1 MKPILYESTEREF
14 TSNGIGVLNDCIECT
29 CEEERNGI
37 FECSLVYPISGQFY
51 HDLKLD
57 RIILVKASDLSTRK
71 LQPFRIYKISKPI
84 TGRVTVYARHIS
96 YDLNYILVDGFEA
109 ANAAEAMQLMK
120 TKALDYDPQHPENFR
135 FNFSTTVPNPQ
146 EEGEGYFHDFYDSI
160 RSRLGGSEG
169 SVLDIWHGEFEWDVW
184 DVKLHES
191 RGQNRGVVFRYGGN
205 ITDMTQEG
213 DIGELVT
220 RILPYLKYTVTVG
233 SSTEIDDSMPDPYID
248 DGTEEEL
255 SDGTQDYSYEEYES
269 TQEEILIKLDGL
281 YVDAG
286 TIANYSYPRA
296 VVIDFTNEIDND
308 FANACLEQGTEGI
321 RVLKNV
327 LRSIAEEYMALQ
339 GVVNEHNQISFI
351 PPEDVVELCDTV
363 TVVNEMLGVTTTT
376 KIKKVTYN
384 VLLEEYT
391 SIEIGDLKTDF
402 TEAISNQVQSN
413 NTEMLERYRSLEIDI
428 LKANGVI
435 TQQLNAQTAKIGHLT
450 ADTAIINR
458 ELVAQRANIHQLNA
472 DVADIGHLNA
482 AVANIGEAL
491 IGKATVAE
499 IEAATGYIHN
509 LNADYARIKSLLAG
523 NQVTGDLQAIHL
535 TSQTAVI
542 DQAVIDALVAN
553 YGIVH
558 TLLATYLDTSAITIR
573 NSTSD
578 GGIEISGDTIKFIE
592 LDENDQPFTRIQIGR
607 DSQDN
612 FTFVL
617 YDSTGEGVLID
628 QTGIKSSSIA
638 DGLIRDEKLAVKGQG
653 YSGITADKLNIDSVS
668 TNVVND
674 INSSAK
680 TIKSANIYFDDQ
692 NKTLNQIYSEM
703 TTSMSDM
710 AAAISGIDTLSSV
723 VMSLS
728 NDIHIV
734 HTKADGSGANYS
746 GCSTT
751 AKLYYGTVDI
761 TDRTDGTVTWLSPV
775 VSLGTNG
782 TGTWD
787 SSTKTYTVTALDTDS
802 GYVDIRAQFK
812 KDSGSDPITITK
824 RFNIIKIADGEV
836 NEYWFLTVYP
846 AVMHRKSDGTWVNGV
861 NKVSPSQLTMKSFR
875 NLDGVVTNKA
885 ATIKLWYTTNGST
898 WTVHTTKSGVG
909 TLGVNLQKTLN
920 ASINQFKVE
929 LLDTNNKILDV
940 KIVDVTSDAGEI
952 KDALQ
957 TLSNNYASTV
967 TGPDGLVSRVGGMET
982 EITGVTNSLNKILLF
997 NITHVLNNNNTTT
1010 LTAHVWKEG
1019 VEVTS
1024 SFEASQFTWF
1034 KKTEAGE
1041 VSLGSGY
1048 SVTVNNNDFEY
1059 TGTVVGRFTVEE
1071 D

>member
-57 RIILVKASDLSTRK
+57 RIILVKASSLPTRR

-84 TGRVTVYARHIS
+84 TGKATVYARHIS

-109 ANAAEAMQLMK
+109 ASATEAMQLMK

-146 EEGEGYFHDFYDSI
+146 EEGEGYSYDFYDSI
-160 RSRLGGSEG
+160 RSRLGGAEG

-191 RGQNRGVVFRYGGN
+191 RGQNRGVIFRYGGN

-213 DIGELVT
+213 DIGELIT

-351 PPEDVVELCDTV
+351 PPEDIVELCDTV

-402 TEAISNQVQSN
+402 TESISSQVQSN

-428 LKANGVI
+428 LKANGVV

-499 IEAATGYIHN
+499 IEAATGYIYN

-612 FTFVL
+612 FTFIL

-638 DGLIRDEKLAVKGQG
+638 DGLIRDEKLAVKDQE

-674 INSSAK
+674 INSSSK

-692 NKTLNQIYSEM
+692 NKTLNQIYSEITNGM
-703 TTSMSDM
+703 TDM
-710 AAAISGIDTLSSV
+710 AAAISGIDTLASIN
-723 VMSLS
+723 MTLS
-728 NDIHIV
+728 NDFHIV
-734 HTKADGSGANYS
+734 HTYSDGTGADYTNCKTNAYV
-746 GCSTT
+746 
-751 AKLYYGTVDI
+751 YMGTVDI
-761 TDRTDGTVTWLSPV
+761 TNDSRIDSWSVTLSDNVYATWSFSGTTKQVSVT
-775 VSLGTNG
+775 NM
-782 TGTWD
+782 TGEE
-787 SSTKTYTVTALDTDS
+787 
-802 GYVDIRAQFK
+802 GYIDIKARYRE
-812 KDSGSDPITITK
+812 DLNSDPVQLVK
-824 RFNIIKIADGEV
+824 RFKIVKIADGQV
-836 NEYWFLTVYP
+836 NTDYILKVYP
-846 AVMHRKSDGTWVNGV
+846 TVIYRKS
-861 NKVSPSQLTMKSFR
+861 
-875 NLDGVVTNKA
+875 
-885 ATIKLWYTTNGST
+885 
-898 WTVHTTKSGVG
+898 SGVFNRISLQMSKNENG
-909 TLGVNLQKTLN
+909 TIVNNVRFAYKMYYTSDGNTYTLTGQSSGTAISHARTP
-920 ASINQFKVE
+920 ASSLPTTVRQFRIE
-929 LLDTNNKILDV
+929 AYDANNKLMDMVYLDV
-940 KIVDVTSDAGEI
+940 INDTGEI
-952 KDALQ
+952 SNAVQ
-957 TLSNNYASTV
+957 TLSSNYASTV

-982 EITGVTNSLNKILLF
+982 QITGVTNSLNKILLY

-1019 VEVTS
+1019 AEVTS
-1024 SFEASQFTWF
+1024 GFETSQFTWF